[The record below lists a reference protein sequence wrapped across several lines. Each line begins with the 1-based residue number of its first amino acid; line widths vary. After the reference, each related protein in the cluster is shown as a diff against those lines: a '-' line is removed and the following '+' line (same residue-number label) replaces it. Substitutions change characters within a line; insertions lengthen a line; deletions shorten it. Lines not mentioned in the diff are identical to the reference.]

1 MSLHGEYLNQCGK
14 HSQKSKGPRTLIH
27 WSAISTY
34 DILRGRPLIKG
45 ETLCLNSASYGGRL
59 KRSLFPQEMALV
71 GGGFAELTAET

>member
-1 MSLHGEYLNQCGK
+1 MSLHGEYLNQCGN

-45 ETLCLNSASYGGRL
+45 DTLCLNRASYGGRL

-71 GGGFAELTAET
+71 GGGFVELTAET